1 MLKKKKEGAGR
12 SNGGAKRRKE
22 GARRRKGG
30 VKRKK
35 IVLGGGQEV
44 LRENGD

>member
-1 MLKKKKEGAGR
+1 MLKNKIEGARR

-44 LRENGD
+44 LRENGG

>member
-1 MLKKKKEGAGR
+1 MLKNKIEGARR
-12 SNGGAKRRKE
+12 SNGGAK
-22 GARRRKGG
+22 RRKGG

-44 LRENGD
+44 LRENGG